1 MAKSSKIRRNVNSQ
15 DPSVIRVTN
24 ISSYGTRFVGMP
36 PLDKTRIEIDRE
48 VVNLLNWLSQEQGLP
63 PEMALKKAV
72 VTAAYFQDLT
82 TYQRGKLLVQN
93 PDKSI
98 NEILL

>member
-1 MAKSSKIRRNVNSQ
+1 MYQ
-15 DPSVIRVTN
+15 
-24 ISSYGTRFVGMP
+24 
-36 PLDKTRIEIDRE
+36 
-48 VVNLLNWLSQEQGLP
+48 VVNLLNWLSQELGLT